1 MCQRSPRRCVLYRI
15 AGRVRLQKRNQRISE
30 TTRLQSSARA
40 VINRRAPKSYCA
52 SIFSACAFWCY
63 MYAGG
68 FLHADDIRTLAS
80 TTTTL
85 EMQISTV
92 KKFIDVNF
100 LNLNASKCEF
110 VAFKKSSITTN
121 QESIEVDDC
130 SFPIRGEA
138 TCLGYQWKQDLS
150 SSPAIQN
157 RIQRA

>member
-1 MCQRSPRRCVLYRI
+1 MDPLLRQ
-15 AGRVRLQKRNQRISE
+15 
-30 TTRLQSSARA
+30 LQSLSAG
-40 VINRRAPKSYCA
+40 A
-52 SIFSACAFWCY
+52 SVNN

-100 LNLNASKCEF
+100 LNLNASKCEI

-138 TCLGYQWKQDLS
+138 TCLGYQWKQAEPCIMLFHSGDMCPTRPSLWS
-150 SSPAIQN
+150 
-157 RIQRA
+157 